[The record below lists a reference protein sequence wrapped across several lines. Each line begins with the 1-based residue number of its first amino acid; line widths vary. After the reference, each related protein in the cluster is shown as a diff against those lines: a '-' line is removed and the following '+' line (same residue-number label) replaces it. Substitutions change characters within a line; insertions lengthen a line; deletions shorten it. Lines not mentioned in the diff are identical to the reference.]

1 VREGVLKVLRVT
13 VHYGTAEA
21 VKDVSFE
28 VEKGVV
34 AAIIGPNGSGKS
46 TILKAVAGLV
56 PISKGEISYKGRRIS
71 GLPPHEIVKLGVVL
85 VPEGRGLFPY
95 MSVMANLRLGAFLR
109 KDRDSVE
116 SDLKRI
122 FDRFPILKERQSQK
136 AGTLSGGEQAIL
148 SIARA
153 LMSRPQI
160 LMLDEPSLGLSPIV
174 IDRLIDIINEISSSG
189 ISILL
194 VEQNADVVMATAKN
208 TYVLEL
214 GRIILEG
221 PTQELLNERAVQK
234 AFFGESE

>member
-1 VREGVLKVLRVT
+1 MLKVLRVT

>member
-1 VREGVLKVLRVT
+1 VLKVLRVT